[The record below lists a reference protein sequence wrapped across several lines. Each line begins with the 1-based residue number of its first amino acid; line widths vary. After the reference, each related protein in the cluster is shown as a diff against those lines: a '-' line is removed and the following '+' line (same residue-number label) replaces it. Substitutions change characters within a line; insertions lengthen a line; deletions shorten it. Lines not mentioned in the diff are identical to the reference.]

1 MLVSQVV
8 FRRNFFRAKLSFGF
22 PDSRFALRAKGKGQS
37 EKSKGKTKSPG
48 SKRGERNL
56 RKDC

>member
-22 PDSRFALRAKGKGQS
+22 PDSRFALRARAKGKV
-37 EKSKGKTKSPG
+37 ERVKGKTKAQGQSG
-48 SKRGERNL
+48 VKES
-56 RKDC
+56 